1 MENMADLRE
10 RHVSCRWQ
18 SWGDWAAQALE
29 RRPKEESCNYFFF
42 FTNNPLKIKATTTTK
57 H

>member
-29 RRPKEESCNYFFF
+29 RRPKEESCKYFF
-42 FTNNPLKIKATTTTK
+42 FTNDPLKIKATTTTK